1 MSLERIL
8 PRIGRGEE
16 NFRWR
21 GRDLT
26 RLEAFSD
33 AVFAFAVTL
42 LVVSLDV
49 PRSFDQLMDTM
60 KGLPAFAVCFAMLVM
75 IWHYHG
81 RLIHRYGLADA
92 LTTALNALLMFL
104 VLLYVYPLKFLF
116 GWLIAGSPGM
126 VALPGGELVEVI
138 RDPQIRTLMWTYS
151 AGYSAIFAIFA
162 LLHLRAWRLRGI
174 LELNGVE
181 QVITRSSI
189 QGHLLM
195 LSVGLLSLL
204 IALFAPLNWM
214 WAAGVIYCLTGPVM
228 GIHGWRAGK
237 AIEAAAE

>member
-8 PRIGRGEE
+8 PRIGRGET

-21 GRDLT
+21 GRELT

-49 PRSFDQLMDTM
+49 PRTFDQLLDTM
-60 KGLPAFAVCFAMLVM
+60 KGLPAFALCFAMLVM

-81 RLIHRYGLADA
+81 RFFHRYGLADP

-116 GWLIAGSPGM
+116 GWLIAGSPATTM
-126 VALPGGELVEVI
+126 MPGGEIIEVI
-138 RDPQIRTLMWTYS
+138 RDPQIRTLMWIYS
-151 AGYSAIFAIFA
+151 SGYSAIFAIFA
-162 LLHLRAWRLRGI
+162 LLHMRAWRLRKI
-174 LELNGVE
+174 LELNEIERAV
-181 QVITRSSI
+181 TRGAI
-189 QGHLLM
+189 HGHLLM
-195 LSVGLLSLL
+195 LSVGLASLC
-204 IALFAPLNWM
+204 IALLAPVNWM
-214 WAAGVIYCLTGPVM
+214 WAAGLIYSLTGPVM
-228 GIHGWRAGK
+228 GIHGWRVGK
-237 AIEAAAE
+237 AVGAATH